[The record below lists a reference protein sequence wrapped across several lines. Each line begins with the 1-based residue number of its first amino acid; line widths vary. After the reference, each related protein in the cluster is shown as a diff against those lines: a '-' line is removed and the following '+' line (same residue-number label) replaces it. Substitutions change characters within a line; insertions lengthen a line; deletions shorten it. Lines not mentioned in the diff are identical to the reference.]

1 MRITP
6 YLPTVFLPLIIF
18 FGQYAL
24 SNDRLF
30 KMESIGNTQNDN
42 SPEATSSYQDG
53 MNQGTSLVFSNSKL
67 DQCALHNNCL
77 TIRAVNWTQQEKYLA
92 IGYTTQ
98 GSFTACRRNDKDSKK
113 ITSFEDGE
121 AGVFA
126 DEISIVIPTLEREK
140 STCTKK
146 LFKQNMN
153 NFEIRVYNQ
162 PGIGDPFCSLPI
174 KANNLPTEISLNI
187 RNSDIQD
194 NRCSSI

>member
-1 MRITP
+1 MRTPP
-6 YLPTVFLPLIIF
+6 YLPIVFLSLIISIS
-18 FGQYAL
+18 QYAL
-24 SNDRLF
+24 SNDRIF
-30 KMESIGNTQNDN
+30 KMESIGNMQNDD
-42 SPEATSSYQDG
+42 SFGTGSSNQDIT
-53 MNQGTSLVFSNSKL
+53 NQGTSLVFSNSKL
-67 DQCALHNNCL
+67 DTCSFNNNCL
-77 TIRAVNWTQQEKYLA
+77 TIRSINWTQEEKYLA

-126 DEISIVIPTLEREK
+126 DETSIVIPTLEREK

-174 KANNLPTEISLNI
+174 KANNLPTAISLNI
-187 RNSDIQD
+187 RNSDNQD

>member
-6 YLPTVFLPLIIF
+6 YLPIVFLPLIIF
-18 FGQYAL
+18 FVQYAL

-30 KMESIGNTQNDN
+30 KMESIGNTPNDN
-42 SPEATSSYQDG
+42 PLESTSSYQDG

-67 DQCALHNNCL
+67 DQCALNNNCL

-92 IGYTTQ
+92 IGYTT
-98 GSFTACRRNDKDSKK
+98 GGNFTACRRNDKDSKK
-113 ITSFEDGE
+113 ITSFEDGK
-121 AGVFA
+121 AGAFA
-126 DEISIVIPTLEREK
+126 DETSIDIPTLEREK

-162 PGIGDPFCSLPI
+162 PGIGDPFCSLLI
-174 KANNLPTEISLNI
+174 KANNLPTAISLNI
-187 RNSDIQD
+187 RNSDNQD

>member
-1 MRITP
+1 MRIPP
-6 YLPTVFLPLIIF
+6 YLPIVFLPLIISF
-18 FGQYAL
+18 SQYAL

-30 KMESIGNTQNDN
+30 KMESIGNPPNNN
-42 SPEATSSYQDG
+42 SLESASSYKDG
-53 MNQGTSLVFSNSKL
+53 MHQGTSLVFSNSKL
-67 DQCALHNNCL
+67 DTCSFNNNCL

-113 ITSFEDGE
+113 ITSFEDGR
-121 AGVFA
+121 AGGFV
-126 DEISIVIPTLEREK
+126 DKVPIMIPAHTIEK
-140 STCTKK
+140 SNCTKR
-146 LFKQNMN
+146 LFEQNMN

-174 KANNLPTEISLNI
+174 KANNLPTAISLNI
-187 RNSDIQD
+187 RNSDNQD